1 MSLPRQHRSWIESF
15 TSLGSKTN
23 APEVYRR
30 WTALATVS
38 SALQRKCW
46 IDLNSTRIFPN
57 LFVALVGPPGIGK
70 SLSIAP
76 ARELLPQLG
85 ENIFLSPARCTA
97 ERFIKNLSLS
107 YRMFSLPHDPFY
119 KQCAYA
125 AFISELSTLVRP
137 NDKDFT
143 ILLTDFYDCASTWS
157 YQTLSRDEDK
167 IENLCLTMIGGIT
180 PKTLAENFG
189 NAAIGLGF
197 TARLNIVYSDEVRL
211 PKLFD
216 AQGNPLQE
224 EAPDYSSLLGD
235 LRQIHDLAGAF
246 RFTPEAGRA
255 FQSWINEGIKPI
267 PSDAKLAEYIPRR
280 WFHLAKLAMIT
291 SASESSEKI
300 ITLAHAERGR
310 ELLLSSEATAAGAF
324 EHFGTNPLI
333 GAMQNALAW
342 AKLEHP
348 LGLSELAL
356 KRKLL
361 QDVAPQHL
369 NSCIQELVQTGMFT
383 LVGEGSSRTYIPKAK

>member
-15 TSLGSKTN
+15 TALGSKTN
-23 APEVYRR
+23 APEIYRL

-70 SLSIAP
+70 SLSISP

-85 ENIFLSPARCTA
+85 ENVFLSPARCTA

-125 AFISELSTLVRP
+125 AFVSELSTLVRP

-143 ILLTDFYDCASTWS
+143 ILLTDFYDCASQWS

-197 TARLNIVYSDEVRL
+197 TARLNIIYSDDVRL

-216 AQGNPLQE
+216 ASGNPVQQ
-224 EAPDYSSLLGD
+224 EAPDYSALLGD
-235 LRQIHDLAGAF
+235 LRQIHELSGAF

-255 FQSWINEGIKPI
+255 FQSWVDEGIKPI
-267 PSDAKLAEYIPRR
+267 PSDSKLAEYIPRR
-280 WFHLAKLAMIT
+280 WFHLAKLAMIVSAGET
-291 SASESSEKI
+291 SAKVISLS
-300 ITLAHAERGR
+300 HAERAR
-310 ELLLSSEATAAGAF
+310 ELLLESESTAAGAF
-324 EHFGTNPLI
+324 EHFGTNPMI
-333 GAMQNALAW
+333 SAMQNILAW

-348 LGLSELAL
+348 KGLSELTL

-369 NSCIQELVQTGMFT
+369 NTCIQELVQTGMFM
-383 LVGEGSSRTYIPKAK
+383 LVGEGSTRTYIPKAK

>member
-1 MSLPRQHRSWIESF
+1 MLPRQHRSWIESF

-23 APEVYRR
+23 APEIYRR

-70 SLSIAP
+70 SISISP
-76 ARELLPQLG
+76 ARDLLPQLG
-85 ENIFLSPARCTA
+85 ENVFLSPARCTA

-107 YRMFSLPHDPFY
+107 YRMFSLPHDAFY

-143 ILLTDFYDCASTWS
+143 ILLTDFYDCASQWS

-197 TARLNIVYSDEVRL
+197 TARLNIIYSDEVRL

-216 AQGNPLQE
+216 VDGTPLQR
-224 EAPDYSSLLGD
+224 EAPDYSSLLSD
-235 LRQIHDLAGAF
+235 LREIHNLSGAF
-246 RFTPEAGRA
+246 TFSAAAGRA
-255 FQSWINEGIKPI
+255 FQTWIDEGIKPI
-267 PSDAKLAEYIPRR
+267 PSEAKMAEYIPRR
-280 WFHLAKLAMIT
+280 WFHLTKLAMII
-291 SASESSEKI
+291 SASESSIKE
-300 ITLAHAERGR
+300 ITLAHAERAK
-310 ELLLSSEATAAGAF
+310 ELLLGSEASAAGAF

-333 GAMQNALAW
+333 GALQNAWAW
-342 AKLEHP
+342 AKLEYP
-348 LGLSELAL
+348 KGLSELTL

-383 LVGEGSSRTYIPKAK
+383 LVGEGSSRTYIPKVQ